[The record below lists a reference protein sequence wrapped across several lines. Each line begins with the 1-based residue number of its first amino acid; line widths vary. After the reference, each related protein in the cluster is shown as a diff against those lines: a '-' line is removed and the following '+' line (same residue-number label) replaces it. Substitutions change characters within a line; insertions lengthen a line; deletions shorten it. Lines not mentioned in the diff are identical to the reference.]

1 MWVRAGC
8 LKEQGRKRTSSLIFT
23 LSSLP
28 FPYMDGPTLVR
39 PYMPPQFLYVR
50 MKVDYIQ
57 ATKLFSFFFSFFYRL
72 YIFHLFFL
80 YPSISIALCVSLGDR
95 KQLLVSFRSA
105 TGRKSSVANHWSISI
120 CWLPSHRYIKHTN
133 GSASFITYYAGIKD
147 K

>member
-1 MWVRAGC
+1 MSEGA
-8 LKEQGRKRTSSLIFT
+8 RKKK
-23 LSSLP
+23 
-28 FPYMDGPTLVR
+28 DK
-39 PYMPPQFLYVR
+39 FLDLY
-50 MKVDYIQ
+50 
-57 ATKLFSFFFSFFYRL
+57 SFFFTIPIHGRAHTCAPIYATTVPVCAYEGRLYPGHKIVFIFFFFFFYRL